1 VLAVSQRNSEYARK
15 DRDGY
20 QTPAWVTDVLAPH
33 LRNFHAVDICEPA
46 AGDGQIVDAL
56 RRHGFSVVGTDI
68 IDGCDFLKRFHPG
81 RYDSIVT
88 NPPYGLAQQFI
99 ERALQLTEPRQG
111 VVAMLLRVDYDSAIT
126 RRHLFADCQAFA
138 TKLVL
143 TRRIVWFE
151 PKIASP
157 SENHAWFVWSWRHEG
172 APTIAYGG
180 AP

>member
-1 VLAVSQRNSEYARK
+1 
-15 DRDGY
+15 
-20 QTPAWVTDVLAPH
+20 
-33 LRNFHAVDICEPA
+33 
-46 AGDGQIVDAL
+46 
-56 RRHGFSVVGTDI
+56 
-68 IDGCDFLKRFHPG
+68 
-81 RYDSIVT
+81 
-88 NPPYGLAQQFI
+88 
-99 ERALQLTEPRQG
+99 
-111 VVAMLLRVDYDSAIT
+111 MLLRVDYDSAIT